1 MRIILTNGK
10 NILKED
16 FPKKPPELLDMLDR
30 LHQTGNRTVSFE
42 FDCYY
47 EKITPPSKLTEREF
61 RADIFVLNAFT
72 ERLSAMTPAERAVY
86 QAVVQKNP
94 VFCFEEALQMT
105 FGLESVP
112 VIKASCFS
120 ELGEFVIENDMI
132 PEVRSCPD
140 ELVQFLDRAKIGR
153 LMTEEYGGVFIG
165 DYYCEP
171 EAYKKPDIQ
180 IKIGEPKHC
189 TFRLLLTSDADR
201 PELAGWISLPCDAS
215 ELENKVCL
223 DYQSCLP
230 GLLISQHSEQ
240 GEIMALNRTAELL
253 AGLNLQEF
261 IKLKAVME
269 YTGARNIAGVFDCCS
284 HLSEYDFDSRPLDKS
299 EYGMLFLKKLLPP
312 DACELFKNADLTDF
326 GEEILR
332 HRQGRMTAYGV
343 VSGRGQQLYSAMTAE
358 PEQAENETEQEIP
371 EWGGMLS
378 C

>member
-230 GLLISQHSEQ
+230 GLLLAATLFCHVRLLSVLSAGTADFSAFGTGRNHGSEPD
-240 GEIMALNRTAELL
+240 GRTPRRTESAGIYKAES
-253 AGLNLQEF
+253 
-261 IKLKAVME
+261 
-269 YTGARNIAGVFDCCS
+269 RHGV
-284 HLSEYDFDSRPLDKS
+284 YR
-299 EYGMLFLKKLLPP
+299 
-312 DACELFKNADLTDF
+312 
-326 GEEILR
+326 
-332 HRQGRMTAYGV
+332 
-343 VSGRGQQLYSAMTAE
+343 SAKYRRS
-358 PEQAENETEQEIP
+358 I
-371 EWGGMLS
+371 
-378 C
+378 